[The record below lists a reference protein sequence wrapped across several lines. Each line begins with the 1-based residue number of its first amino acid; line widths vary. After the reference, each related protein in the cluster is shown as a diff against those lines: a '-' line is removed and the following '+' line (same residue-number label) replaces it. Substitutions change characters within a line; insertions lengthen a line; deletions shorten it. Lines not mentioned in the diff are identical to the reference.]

1 MKITLTTV
9 PVTRAFMGTVLMALI
24 ATTVPANL
32 DLQVKSA
39 TQELGIVLKIVIR
52 VAREAVLCIL
62 AVGDSVGVSV
72 NPSNLWILASY
83 VTASSPKQK
92 NGLICAVK
100 CHSC

>member
-39 TQELGIVLKIVIR
+39 TQEL
-52 VAREAVLCIL
+52 
-62 AVGDSVGVSV
+62 
-72 NPSNLWILASY
+72 
-83 VTASSPKQK
+83 
-92 NGLICAVK
+92 
-100 CHSC
+100 